1 MKYLKKY
8 SIFESRTDD
17 HYNIMDICQEIFDE
31 FDFIVPDHV
40 KKYPTQH
47 NLSAHSERIGN
58 FDIEDTYH
66 FGAKCLRIRIT
77 ESSTYRTTTIK
88 PGCFKNF
95 EGLINDSFKNLLED
109 AHNRIIKYLN
119 PVQTIVGSL
128 GSYTKDLDLLYF
140 YEKPNFKRYK
150 GVEIYGSNIAVSLD
164 KLGIEVLS
172 NSRHRNGF
180 DAYKN
185 NQIVGMYYMMG
196 YYDNWFYYEDISRGE
211 KTPNDLKLNN
221 WIKSEWKK
229 VCSNLKITDFQTIR
243 NINNPKITTAE
254 FMSILK
260 KNQDNYE

>member
-77 ESSTYRTTTIK
+77 EDSNSNRNSTIK
-88 PGCFKNF
+88 SGCFKNF
-95 EGLINDSFKNLLED
+95 EGLNDDNFKKFLEE
-109 AHNRIIKYLN
+109 AHGRIIKYLN

-185 NQIVGMYYMMG
+185 NQIIGIYYLMG
-196 YYDNWFYYEDISRGE
+196 YGDNWFYYEEISRE
-211 KTPNDLKLNN
+211 DNRNDLKLNK
-221 WIKSEWKK
+221 WMKSEWEK
-229 VCSNLKITDFQTIR
+229 VCNDLKIKDYQTIR
-243 NINNPKITTAE
+243 NLDNPKITVAE